1 MKKQDIEK
9 KIEDTLNSLDHVKR
23 VGPGP
28 FFFTRVQAR
37 LQRNDRTVWEQVS
50 GFIAQP
56 AVAFSVICL
65 IISLNTLV
73 IFQTKSSPSYIE
85 QTNTFLSDDSEADI
99 FAFYDEDNNNSS
111 AQWEVY

>member
-1 MKKQDIEK
+1 MKKHEMEK
-9 KIEDTLNSLDHVKR
+9 KIETTLNSLDHVTR

-37 LQRNDRTVWEQVS
+37 LSKEDRTVWENIS

-56 AVAFSVICL
+56 AVAFTVICL

-73 IFQTKSSPSYIE
+73 ILNQEKSPGTADQASYIVPDE
-85 QTNTFLSDDSEADI
+85 TEIDTI
-99 FAFYDEDNNNSS
+99 AFYDEENNNS
-111 AQWEVY
+111 EIP

>member
-1 MKKQDIEK
+1 MKKHEIEK
-9 KIEDTLNSLDHVKR
+9 KIETTLDSLDHVNR

-37 LQRNDRTVWEQVS
+37 LSRKDRTVWENLS
-50 GFIAQP
+50 SFIAQP

-73 IFQTKSSPSYIE
+73 ILNREKTPGISDQTSYITPE
-85 QTNTFLSDDSEADI
+85 ESEVDTI
-99 FAFYDEDNNNSS
+99 AFYEEENNNSDT
-111 AQWEVY
+111 Q

>member
-1 MKKQDIEK
+1 MEK
-9 KIEDTLNSLDHVKR
+9 KIETTLNSLDHVTR

-37 LQRNDRTVWEQVS
+37 LNKNTRTAWETIS

-56 AVAFSVICL
+56 AIAFSVICL

-73 IFQTKSSPSYIE
+73 IFQTKTPPSFSE
-85 QTNTFLSDDSEADI
+85 QNTAILSDDSDSDI
-99 FAFYDEDNNNSS
+99 FAFYDEENNSTE
-111 AQWEVY
+111 AQ